1 LAANDGARG
10 GVVSQEARAALDR
23 ELVSGIAWTAV
34 LRWSAQI
41 ISWIATAVAAR
52 LLAPADYGVMSMA
65 MLAVGLVR
73 MVDDIGLDAVLVQ
86 DRGIAGDPQARLAG
100 LAILIGASASAG
112 MALLAQPIAA
122 FFREPEV
129 AVVVSVLGTLT
140 LIEALQ
146 VIPRAALQRAL
157 EYRRLAWAQFMQVV
171 ATQSVLILGAYLGWR
186 HWALVS
192 STLVGA
198 GVVTLLLIAWHPY
211 AVRWPRGVMKLT
223 TPLAQGGRILV
234 SRVAWYVYTSADQTV
249 VGRLLGKDALGAYS
263 FATTFSTTISQEI
276 SSVVIRVVPGVFSSV
291 QDRREE
297 LRRYFLIL
305 TELLAYLT
313 LPVSFGLA
321 VTADLV
327 VRIVLGPQWDAV
339 VVPLQILCFYA
350 AFVSCQVLN
359 VHVLL
364 WTGQFRANM
373 WLNVLAA
380 VVLPIAFY
388 VGAQQ
393 GPQQGLQGVAWA
405 WVIAF
410 PLVNVPAFL
419 IAFRTIQI
427 GLGAWVNAIWPALAA
442 CLAMSGTVL
451 ALRAAM
457 PGSLPTPVA
466 AACSVAAGGAVYA
479 AVLWLFFRRRVLAV
493 VDFLRLIRATA

>member
-1 LAANDGARG
+1 
-10 GVVSQEARAALDR
+10 
-23 ELVSGIAWTAV
+23 

-52 LLAPADYGVMSMA
+52 LLAPGDYGVMSMA

-86 DRGIAGDPQARLAG
+86 DRGIVGDSQARLAG
-100 LAILIGASASAG
+100 LAILIGASASAL

-122 FFREPEV
+122 FFREPGL

-146 VIPRAALQRAL
+146 VIPRAGLQRAL
-157 EYRRLAWAQFMQVV
+157 EYRRLAWAQFIQVV
-171 ATQSVLILGAYLGWR
+171 ATQSVLVAGAYLGWR

-192 STLVGA
+192 STLAGA
-198 GVVTLLLIAWHPY
+198 GVVTVLLIAWHPY
-211 AVRWPRGVMKLT
+211 AVRWPRDMMKLT
-223 TPLAQGGRILV
+223 APLAQGGRILV
-234 SRVAWYVYTSADQTV
+234 SRVAWYVYTSADQTI

-291 QDRREE
+291 QDRRDE

-321 VTADLV
+321 ATADLV

-339 VVPLQILCFYA
+339 VVPLQVLCFYA
-350 AFVSCQVLN
+350 GFVSCQVLN
-359 VHVLL
+359 AHVLL

-380 VVLPIAFY
+380 LVLPVAFY
-388 VGAQQ
+388 IGAQQ
-393 GPQQGLQGVAWA
+393 GLPGVAWS

-410 PLVNVPAFL
+410 PLVNVPAFV
-419 IAFRTIQI
+419 IAFGTIGI
-427 GLGAWVNAIWPALAA
+427 GIGAWVRAIWPALGA
-442 CLAMSGTVL
+442 CLTMYGAVL
-451 ALRAAM
+451 ALRGALPDAM
-457 PGSLPTPVA
+457 PAPVQGA
-466 AACSVAAGGAVYA
+466 FSVAAGGLVYA
-479 AVLWLFFRRRVLAV
+479 AVLWCFFRRRVLAV
-493 VDFLRLIRATA
+493 VDFLRLIRQPG

>member
-1 LAANDGARG
+1 
-10 GVVSQEARAALDR
+10 
-23 ELVSGIAWTAV
+23 

-52 LLAPADYGVMSMA
+52 LLVPGDYGIMSMA

-86 DRGIAGDPQARLAG
+86 DRGIVGDSQARLAG
-100 LAILIGASASAG
+100 LAIMIGASASAL
-112 MALLAQPIAA
+112 MLLLAQPIAA

-129 AVVVSVLGTLT
+129 AGAVGVLGALT

-146 VIPRAALQRAL
+146 VIPRAGLQRAL
-157 EYRRLAWAQFMQVV
+157 EYRRLAWAQFIQVV
-171 ATQSVLILGAYLGWR
+171 ATQSVLVAGAYLGWR
-186 HWALVS
+186 YWALVS
-192 STLVGA
+192 STLAGA
-198 GVVTLLLIAWHPY
+198 AVVTVLLIAWHPY
-211 AVRWPRGVMKLT
+211 AVRWPRDMMKLT
-223 TPLAQGGRILV
+223 APLVQGGRILV
-234 SRVAWYVYTSADQTV
+234 SRVAWYAYSSADQTI

-291 QDRREE
+291 QDRRDQ

-313 LPVSFGLA
+313 LPVSFGIA
-321 VTADLV
+321 VTADLL

-339 VVPLQILCFYA
+339 VVPLQVLCLYA
-350 AFVSCQVLN
+350 AFYSCQILN
-359 VHVLL
+359 AHVLL

-380 VVLPIAFY
+380 VLLPIAFY
-388 VGAQQ
+388 IGAQ
-393 GPQQGLQGVAWA
+393 GGLPGVAWS

-410 PLVNVPAFL
+410 PLVNVPAFV
-419 IAFRTIQI
+419 IGFRTIRI
-427 GLGAWVNAIWPALAA
+427 GLRAWVKAIWPALAA
-442 CLAMSGTVL
+442 SLAMYAAVL
-451 ALRAAM
+451 ALRGALPDAM
-457 PGSLPTPVA
+457 PAPVQA
-466 AACSVAAGGAVYA
+466 ALSVAAGGLVYA
-479 AVLWLFFRRRVLAV
+479 AVLWGFFRRRVVAV
-493 VDFLRLIRATA
+493 VDFLRLIRSA

>member
-1 LAANDGARG
+1 MAANDGTRG
-10 GVVSQEARAALDR
+10 GVVSQDAQAALDR
-23 ELVSGIAWTAV
+23 ELVTGIAWTAV

-52 LLAPADYGVMSMA
+52 LLAPGDYGVVSMA

-86 DRGIAGDPQARLAG
+86 DRGIAGDSQARLAG
-100 LAILIGASASAG
+100 LAILIGASASAL

-129 AVVVSVLGTLT
+129 AVVVGVLGTLT

-146 VIPRAALQRAL
+146 VIPRAGLQRAL
-157 EYRRLAWAQFMQVV
+157 EYRRLAWAQFIQVV
-171 ATQSVLILGAYLGWR
+171 ATQSVLVAGAYLGWR
-186 HWALVS
+186 YWALVS
-192 STLVGA
+192 STLAGA
-198 GVVTLLLIAWHPY
+198 AVVTVLLIAWHPY
-211 AVRWPRGVMKLT
+211 AVRWPRDMMKLT
-223 TPLAQGGRILV
+223 APLVQGGRILV
-234 SRVAWYVYTSADQTV
+234 SRVAWYAYSSADQTI

-263 FATTFSTTISQEI
+263 FATTFSTTISQAI

-291 QDRREE
+291 QDRRDQ

-313 LPVSFGLA
+313 LPVSFGIA
-321 VTADLV
+321 VTADLL

-339 VVPLQILCFYA
+339 VVPLQVLCLYA
-350 AFVSCQVLN
+350 AFYSCQILN
-359 VHVLL
+359 AHVLL

-380 VVLPIAFY
+380 VLLPIAFY
-388 VGAQQ
+388 IGAQ
-393 GPQQGLQGVAWA
+393 GGLPGVAWS

-410 PLVNVPAFL
+410 PLVNVPAFV
-419 IAFRTIQI
+419 IGFRTIRI
-427 GLGAWVNAIWPALAA
+427 GLRAWVKAIWPALAA
-442 CLAMSGTVL
+442 SLAMYAAVL
-451 ALRAAM
+451 ALRGALPDAM
-457 PGSLPTPVA
+457 PAPVQA
-466 AACSVAAGGAVYA
+466 ALSVAAGGLVYA
-479 AVLWLFFRRRVLAV
+479 AVLWGFFRRRVVAV
-493 VDFLRLIRATA
+493 VDFLRLIRSA

>member
-10 GVVSQEARAALDR
+10 GVVSQEAQAALDR
-23 ELVSGIAWTAV
+23 ELVSGIAWTAL

-41 ISWIATAVAAR
+41 ISWVATAVAAR
-52 LLAPADYGVMSMA
+52 LLLPADYGIMSMA

-100 LAILIGASASAG
+100 LAILIGASASAA

-157 EYRRLAWAQFMQVV
+157 EYRRLAWAQFMQVA

-211 AVRWPRGVMKLT
+211 AVRWPRGMMKLT

-291 QDRREE
+291 QDRRDE
-297 LRRYFLIL
+297 LRRYFLVL

-339 VVPLQILCFYA
+339 VVPLQVLCFYA

-380 VVLPIAFY
+380 VLLPIAFY

-393 GPQQGLQGVAWA
+393 GLPGVAWA

-419 IAFRTIQI
+419 IAFRTIRI

-442 CLAMSGTVL
+442 CLALSATVL
-451 ALRAAM
+451 ALRAAL
-457 PGSLPTPVA
+457 PGTLPTPVE
-466 AACSVAAGGAVYA
+466 AACSVAAGGLAYA
-479 AVLWLFFRRRVLAV
+479 SVLWWFFRRRVLAV
-493 VDFLRLIRATA
+493 VDFLRLIRGSA

>member
-1 LAANDGARG
+1 LAANDRARG
-10 GVVSQEARAALDR
+10 GVVIQDDQAALDR
-23 ELVSGIAWTAV
+23 ELVTGIAWTAV

-52 LLAPADYGVMSMA
+52 LLAPGDYGIMSMA

-86 DRGIAGDPQARLAG
+86 DRGIAGELQARLAG
-100 LAILIGASASAG
+100 LAILIGASASAA
-112 MALLAQPIAA
+112 MVLLAQPIAA

-129 AVVVSVLGTLT
+129 AVVVSVLSTLT
-140 LIEALQ
+140 LIEAMQ

-171 ATQSVLILGAYLGWR
+171 ATQSVLVLGAYLGWR

-192 STLVGA
+192 STLAGA

-211 AVRWPRGVMKLT
+211 AVRWPRDLVKLT
-223 TPLAQGGRILV
+223 MPLAQGGRILV
-234 SRVAWYVYTSADQTV
+234 SRVAWYAYSSGDQTV

-291 QDRREE
+291 QDRRDE

-339 VVPLQILCFYA
+339 VVPLRLLSFYA
-350 AFVSCQVLN
+350 AFYSCQVLN
-359 VHVLL
+359 AHVLL

-380 VVLPIAFY
+380 VLLPTAFY

-393 GPQQGLQGVAWA
+393 GLPGVAWS

-410 PLVNVPAFL
+410 PLVNIPAFL
-419 IAFRTIQI
+419 IAFGTIRI
-427 GLGAWVNAIWPALAA
+427 GLGAWVNAIWPALGA
-442 CLAMSGTVL
+442 CLAMSGAVV
-451 ALRAAM
+451 ALRGVMPDALPAPVEAAF
-457 PGSLPTPVA
+457 
-466 AACSVAAGGAVYA
+466 SVGAGGLVYA
-479 AVLWLFFRRRVLAV
+479 AVLWGFFRRRVLAV
-493 VDFLRLIRATA
+493 VDFLRLIRRSA

>member
-1 LAANDGARG
+1 
-10 GVVSQEARAALDR
+10 
-23 ELVSGIAWTAV
+23 VSGIAWTAV

-263 FATTFSTTISQEI
+263 FATTFSTSISQEI
-276 SSVVIRVVPGVFSSV
+276 ASVVIRVVPGVFSSV
-291 QDRREE
+291 QDRPGE

-313 LPVSFGLA
+313 LPVSFGIA
-321 VTADLV
+321 VTADLL

-339 VVPLQILCFYA
+339 VVPLQVLCLYA
-350 AFVSCQVLN
+350 AFYSCQILN
-359 VHVLL
+359 AHVLL

-380 VVLPIAFY
+380 VLLPIAFY
-388 VGAQQ
+388 IGAR
-393 GPQQGLQGVAWA
+393 GGLPGVAWS

-410 PLVNVPAFL
+410 PLVNVPAFV
-419 IAFRTIQI
+419 IGFRTIRI
-427 GLGAWVNAIWPALAA
+427 GLGAWVNAIWPALGA
-442 CLAMSGTVL
+442 CLAMSGAVL
-451 ALRAAM
+451 ALRAA
-457 PGSLPTPVA
+457 LPDALPAPVEA
-466 AACSVAAGGAVYA
+466 AFSAAAGGLVYA
-479 AVLWLFFRRRVLAV
+479 AVLWGFFRRRVVAV
-493 VDFLRLIRATA
+493 VDFLRLIRSA

>member
-65 MLAVGLVR
+65 MLAVGRVR

-100 LAILIGASASAG
+100 LAILIGASAS
-112 MALLAQPIAA
+112 
-122 FFREPEV
+122 
-129 AVVVSVLGTLT
+129 
-140 LIEALQ
+140 
-146 VIPRAALQRAL
+146 
-157 EYRRLAWAQFMQVV
+157 AQFMQVV

>member
-1 LAANDGARG
+1 LAANDGTRG
-10 GVVSQEARAALDR
+10 GVVSQDAQAALDR
-23 ELVSGIAWTAV
+23 ELVTGIAWTAV

-52 LLAPADYGVMSMA
+52 LLAPGDYGVVSMA

-86 DRGIAGDPQARLAG
+86 DRGIAGDSQARLAG
-100 LAILIGASASAG
+100 LAILIGASASAL

-129 AVVVSVLGTLT
+129 AVVVGVLGTLT

-146 VIPRAALQRAL
+146 VIPRAGLQRAL
-157 EYRRLAWAQFMQVV
+157 EYRRLAWAQFIQVV
-171 ATQSVLILGAYLGWR
+171 ATQSVLVAGAYLGWR
-186 HWALVS
+186 YWALVS
-192 STLVGA
+192 STLAGA
-198 GVVTLLLIAWHPY
+198 AVVTVLLIAWHPY
-211 AVRWPRGVMKLT
+211 AVRWPRDMMKLT
-223 TPLAQGGRILV
+223 APLVQGGRILV
-234 SRVAWYVYTSADQTV
+234 SRVAWYAYSSADQTI

-291 QDRREE
+291 QDRRDQ

-313 LPVSFGLA
+313 LPVSFGIA
-321 VTADLV
+321 VTADLL

-339 VVPLQILCFYA
+339 VVPLQVLCLYA
-350 AFVSCQVLN
+350 AFYSCQILN
-359 VHVLL
+359 AHVLL

-380 VVLPIAFY
+380 VLLPIAFY
-388 VGAQQ
+388 IGAQ
-393 GPQQGLQGVAWA
+393 GGLPGVAWS

-410 PLVNVPAFL
+410 PLVNVPAFV
-419 IAFRTIQI
+419 IGFRTIRI
-427 GLGAWVNAIWPALAA
+427 GLRAWVKAIWPALAA
-442 CLAMSGTVL
+442 SLAMYAAVL
-451 ALRAAM
+451 ALRGALPDAM
-457 PGSLPTPVA
+457 PAPVQA
-466 AACSVAAGGAVYA
+466 ALSVAAGGLVYA
-479 AVLWLFFRRRVLAV
+479 AVLWGFFRRRVVAV
-493 VDFLRLIRATA
+493 VDFLRLIRSA

>member
-1 LAANDGARG
+1 M
-10 GVVSQEARAALDR
+10 
-23 ELVSGIAWTAV
+23 

-52 LLAPADYGVMSMA
+52 LLVPADYGIMSMA

-86 DRGIAGDPQARLAG
+86 DRGIVGDSQARLAG
-100 LAILIGASASAG
+100 LAILIGTSASAA
-112 MALLAQPIAA
+112 MVILAHPIAA

-140 LIEALQ
+140 LIEAMQ

-157 EYRRLAWAQFMQVV
+157 EYRRLAWAQFIQVV
-171 ATQSVLILGAYLGWR
+171 ATQSVLVLGAYLGWH

-192 STLVGA
+192 STLAGA
-198 GVVTLLLIAWHPY
+198 GVATALLIAWHPY
-211 AVRWPRGVMKLT
+211 AVRWPRGVMKLAK
-223 TPLAQGGRILV
+223 PLAQGGRILV
-234 SRVAWYVYTSADQTV
+234 SRVAWYVYTSADQTI

-291 QDRREE
+291 QDRRDE

-388 VGAQQ
+388 AGAQQ
-393 GPQQGLQGVAWA
+393 GLPGVAWS

-410 PLVNVPAFL
+410 PVVNLPAFL
-419 IAFRTIQI
+419 VAFGTIRI
-427 GLGAWVNAIWPALAA
+427 GLAAWVSAIWPALAA
-442 CLAMSGTVL
+442 CLAMSASVL
-451 ALRAAM
+451 ALRGVTLGALPDPAEAA
-457 PGSLPTPVA
+457 L
-466 AACSVAAGGAVYA
+466 SVAAGGLVYA
-479 AVLWLFFRRRVLAV
+479 AVLGLFFRRRVLAV
-493 VDFLRLIRATA
+493 VDFLRLIRGTA

>member
-1 LAANDGARG
+1 LAADDRARG
-10 GVVSQEARAALDR
+10 GVVSQHDQAALDR
-23 ELVSGIAWTAV
+23 ELVTGIAWTAV

-41 ISWIATAVAAR
+41 ISWVATAVAAR
-52 LLAPADYGVMSMA
+52 LLVPADYGIVSMA

-86 DRGIAGDPQARLAG
+86 DRGIAGDLQARLAG
-100 LAILIGASASAG
+100 LAVLLGASASAA

-129 AVVVSVLGTLT
+129 AVVVSLLGTLT

-157 EYRRLAWAQFMQVV
+157 EYRRLAWAQFIQVV
-171 ATQSVLILGAYLGWR
+171 ATQSVLLAGAYLGWR
-186 HWALVS
+186 YWALVS
-192 STLVGA
+192 STLAGA
-198 GVVTLLLIAWHPY
+198 AVATVLLIAWHPY
-211 AVRWPRGVMKLT
+211 AVRWPRDLMKLAA
-223 TPLAQGGRILV
+223 PLLQGGRILV
-234 SRVAWYVYTSADQTV
+234 SRVAWYAYSSGDQTI

-291 QDRREE
+291 QDRRDE

-305 TELLAYLT
+305 TEMLAYLT
-313 LPVSFGLA
+313 LPVSLGMA

-339 VVPLQILCFYA
+339 VVPLQLLCLYA
-350 AFVSCQVLN
+350 AFYSCQVLN
-359 VHVLL
+359 THVML

-380 VVLPIAFY
+380 VLLPIAFY
-388 VGAQQ
+388 IGVQ
-393 GPQQGLQGVAWA
+393 GGLPGVAWS
-405 WVIAF
+405 WVVAF
-410 PLVNVPAFL
+410 PLVNVPAFV
-419 IAFRTIQI
+419 ISFRTIRI
-427 GLGAWVNAIWPALAA
+427 GIGPWINAIWPALSA
-442 CLAMSGTVL
+442 CLAMSGAVL
-451 ALRAAM
+451 ALRGALPAAM
-457 PGSLPTPVA
+457 PAPVEAAFSL
-466 AACSVAAGGAVYA
+466 AAGGLVYL
-479 AVLWLFFRRRVLAV
+479 AVLWWCFRRRVLAV
-493 VDFLRLIRATA
+493 VDFLRLIRSRTPAA

>member
-1 LAANDGARG
+1 
-10 GVVSQEARAALDR
+10 
-23 ELVSGIAWTAV
+23 LVTGIAWTAV
-34 LRWSAQI
+34 LRWSAQL

-52 LLAPADYGVMSMA
+52 LLVPADYGIMSMA

-86 DRGIAGDPQARLAG
+86 DRGIAGELQARLAG
-100 LAILIGASASAG
+100 LAILIGASASAA
-112 MALLAQPIAA
+112 MVLLAQPIAA

-129 AVVVSVLGTLT
+129 AVVVSVLSTLT
-140 LIEALQ
+140 LIEAMQ

-171 ATQSVLILGAYLGWR
+171 ATQSVLVLGAYLGWR

-192 STLVGA
+192 STLAGA

-211 AVRWPRGVMKLT
+211 AVRWPRDLVKLT
-223 TPLAQGGRILV
+223 MPLVQGGRILV
-234 SRVAWYVYTSADQTV
+234 SRVAWYAYSSGDQTV

-291 QDRREE
+291 QHRRHE

-339 VVPLQILCFYA
+339 VVPLRLLSFYA
-350 AFVSCQVLN
+350 AFYSCQVLN
-359 VHVLL
+359 AHVLL

-380 VVLPIAFY
+380 VLLPTAFY

-393 GPQQGLQGVAWA
+393 GLPGVAWSWA
-405 WVIAF
+405 IAF
-410 PLVNVPAFL
+410 PLVNIPAFL
-419 IAFRTIQI
+419 IAFGTIRI
-427 GLGAWVNAIWPALAA
+427 GLGAWVNAIWPALGA
-442 CLAMSGTVL
+442 CLAMSGAVV
-451 ALRAAM
+451 ALRGVM
-457 PGSLPTPVA
+457 PDALPAPVA
-466 AACSVAAGGAVYA
+466 AAFSVGAGGLVYA
-479 AVLWLFFRRRVLAV
+479 AVLWGFFRRRVLAV
-493 VDFLRLIRATA
+493 VDFLRLIRRSA